1 MTLYRGPGGTG
12 SATSDADTTLYQDFL
27 NQTRDARDA
36 AIAAQAAAEL
46 AEANAETA
54 ETNAETAETNAETSE
69 TNAASSASAA
79 ASSASSA
86 SSSADSASTSASSAS
101 TSATAAAS
109 SASSAST
116 SATDAA
122 SSATSAASSATT
134 ATTQATAAA
143 SSAAAAASSASNA
156 STSETNAAS
165 SASSASTSATNAAS
179 SATAAD
185 ASATSAA
192 ASAASAAASFDSFDD
207 RYLGAKSSNPTVD
220 NDGNA
225 LLEGAL
231 YWNSVANE
239 FRAWDGAAWSAFSGL
254 PSQVSQSGKFL
265 TTNGSTASWANVP
278 DPQPATPTDDGLM
291 FGRTGSGGL
300 VTYTGWPTTYSIT
313 DSTVAGF
320 WSEIT
325 STSIQDYIPTNP
337 SNLEA
342 LIAVAEVGDP
352 IFVTYNSVTYYLGTY
367 TNGTVTN
374 LSGGGRAAEVYFNNT
389 GGSGFTSNANAAT
402 YVISSPSS
410 ATGANVSVGYG
421 TNDNAGGANTT
432 VGYGAGST
440 ITTGSNLTVV
450 GYDAEPSSATATN
463 EATFG
468 NSDTTKTRI
477 FGALAINDQ
486 TGTTGQ
492 VLTSNGSSAP
502 TWQTSPSAPVTS
514 VNTKTGA
521 VVLTASDVGAAAD
534 ADVVKLTG
542 DQTVAGTKTFSS
554 TISGNISGNA
564 GTVTNGVVTTGSYA
578 DPTWITSLAGS
589 KVTGNISGNAGNVT
603 GTVAIANGGTGSTS
617 ASAARTALG
626 LAIGTDVQ
634 AYSAATASYAS
645 NGIGFRNR
653 IINGDMRIDQR
664 NNGASVNMSSS
675 VAYAIDRWWTFEDT
689 DGTMTAQRST
699 VAPAGFTNSFLCTT
713 TSADA
718 SLGATQRVMIGQR
731 IEGFNVADLGW
742 GTASAVSVTLSFK
755 VRSSLTGTFGGV
767 IKNANS
773 TRSYPFTYTISAAN
787 TYEDKTVVIPGDTT
801 GTWLTDNGTGLE
813 VNFGLGVGS
822 TFSGTAGAWAGADL
836 NSATGAVSVVGT
848 SGATFYI
855 TGVQLEA
862 GSVATSFERRPY
874 GTELALCQRYCQV
887 LRRTQTGSN
896 PDVIGVGTWDGGV
909 GGDAV
914 YPCVVTMRAT
924 PTVTFTGTSG
934 FEFLRAGLAWQAVT
948 TWKTPEPTASA
959 VRVNGD
965 VATGDTRGLATELRN
980 QGTNTITISA
990 EL

>member
-1 MTLYRGPGGTG
+1 
-12 SATSDADTTLYQDFL
+12 
-27 NQTRDARDA
+27 
-36 AIAAQAAAEL
+36 
-46 AEANAETA
+46 
-54 ETNAETAETNAETSE
+54 
-69 TNAASSASAA
+69 
-79 ASSASSA
+79 
-86 SSSADSASTSASSAS
+86 
-101 TSATAAAS
+101 
-109 SASSAST
+109 
-116 SATDAA
+116 
-122 SSATSAASSATT
+122 
-134 ATTQATAAA
+134 
-143 SSAAAAASSASNA
+143 
-156 STSETNAAS
+156 
-165 SASSASTSATNAAS
+165 
-179 SATAAD
+179 
-185 ASATSAA
+185 
-192 ASAASAAASFDSFDD
+192 
-207 RYLGAKSSNPTVD
+207 
-220 NDGNA
+220 
-225 LLEGAL
+225 
-231 YWNSVANE
+231 
-239 FRAWDGAAWSAFSGL
+239 
-254 PSQVSQSGKFL
+254 
-265 TTNGSTASWANVP
+265 
-278 DPQPATPTDDGLM
+278 
-291 FGRTGSGGL
+291 

-342 LIAVAEVGDP
+342 LIAIAEVGDP
-352 IFVTYNSVTYYLGTY
+352 IYVTYNSVTYYLGTY

-421 TNDNAGGANTT
+421 TNNNAGGANTT

-440 ITTGSNLTVV
+440 ITTGYNLTVI

-603 GTVAIANGGTGSTS
+603 GTVAIANGGTGATS

-664 NNGASVNMSSS
+664 NNGASISLLS
-675 VAYAIDRWWTFEDT
+675 ATGYAVDRWVTVAFG
-689 DGTMTAQRST
+689 GTAGGFSAQRVT
-699 VAPAGFTNSFLCTT
+699 DAPAGFTNSLRITT
-713 TSADA
+713 TTADA
-718 SLGATQRVMIGQR
+718 SITAADNYQLVQV
-731 IEGFNVADLGW
+731 IEGFNTADLAF
-742 GTASAVSVTLSFK
+742 GTASASTVTLSFWVK
-755 VRSSLTGTFGGV
+755 SSLTGTHSGALV
-767 IKNANS
+767 NS
-773 TRSYPFTYTISAAN
+773 ADNRSYVFTFSVSAAN
-787 TYEDKTVVIPGDTT
+787 TWEYKTITIPGDTS
-801 GTWLTDNGTGLE
+801 GTWGTGNGGGIS
-813 VNFGLGVGS
+813 VKFNLGGGS
-822 TFSGTAGAWAGADL
+822 DFQGASGSWAAANDYA
-836 NSATGAVSVVGT
+836 ATGAVQLVGT
-848 SGATFYI
+848 LNATFQL

-862 GSVATSFERRPY
+862 GSVATPFERRDY
-874 GTELALCQRYCQV
+874 GRELMMCQRYY
-887 LRRTQTGSN
+887 S
-896 PDVIGVGTWDGGV
+896 
-909 GGDAV
+909 
-914 YPCVVTMRAT
+914 
-924 PTVTFTGTSG
+924 
-934 FEFLRAGLAWQAVT
+934 AVT
-948 TWKTPEPTASA
+948 TWVYSGSSQGSFFSFPARMRAAPT
-959 VRVNGD
+959 V
-965 VATGDTRGLATELRN
+965 TGS
-980 QGTNTITISA
+980 GTTSYAGTDSWTGFQTVTGTLFLTFSS
-990 EL
+990 EF